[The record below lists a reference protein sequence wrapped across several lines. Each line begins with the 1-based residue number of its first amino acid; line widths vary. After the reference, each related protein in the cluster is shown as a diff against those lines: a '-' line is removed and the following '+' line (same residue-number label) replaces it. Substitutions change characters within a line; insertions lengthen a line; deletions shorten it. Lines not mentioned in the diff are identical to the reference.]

1 MAKDEAEN
9 EKDNVPEKVVVPEDI
24 SAGGDAKPEEATTPA
39 VVENGVAA
47 TENDVAN
54 TTTGTL
60 DESKASDATE
70 ATEQSTDAAADK
82 KPKKEKTKKRW
93 SFRSFSFSKKDK
105 QKPEKRKNAEDAA
118 ANDSTPAVTNG
129 DCEKVVEEVS
139 VFEERGC

>member
-9 EKDNVPEKVVVPEDI
+9 EKDNVPEKKVESEDKNG
-24 SAGGDAKPEEATTPA
+24 SGDAKIEEASPVV

-47 TENDVAN
+47 TENEGAD
-54 TTTGTL
+54 TTTETL
-60 DESKASDATE
+60 DESKVSEVIE
-70 ATEQSTDAAADK
+70 ATEQGTDAAATDSNK

-118 ANDSTPAVTNG
+118 ANESTAAVTNG

-139 VFEERGC
+139 Y